1 VSYLTPDQIKEYE
14 RLIKEEEMED
24 KDYIEH
30 EVWVR
35 PHQKFEDFET
45 FYKFKT
51 QEFSQ
56 KATLR
61 IPKPERKVEIT
72 EGELREAF
80 FKTCSVGKELEL
92 CECDLI
98 EEIFGRD

>member
-1 VSYLTPDQIKEYE
+1 
-14 RLIKEEEMED
+14 MNF

-30 EVWVR
+30 EVWIDYRVDLNNR
-35 PHQKFEDFET
+35 EMVANNLWWGDNPQDNSF
-45 FYKFKT
+45 
-51 QEFSQ
+51 

-72 EGELREAF
+72 EGELSKAF